1 MDQTE
6 HQADSENQEHEK
18 KPAPY
23 KYALVAG
30 ALLLFVVGF
39 TLLDMPGGTDWGTFY
54 HVAHRI
60 FDPELFLSRQSLNVR
75 NYYNPPWYVVAFLP
89 ILMMPFRLGRAV
101 GMALTIVAGLAILNR
116 WNPKPGL
123 IKPVLLLLSPPM
135 IYNFLHG
142 QLDLLVMAG
151 IFLPAE
157 WWVVVATSKPQ
168 TVIGLMFGIRPS
180 KWLRAALITLGIVAA
195 SFLLFGNWVDILI
208 NKPYQQIGATAN
220 LWSGLWPFQVP
231 AGVTLLLLGIQR
243 QDERLLVASSPLLAP
258 YASMGN
264 LIGVWLAALTFLT
277 DWQAAII
284 WLSWWGAVAYRLLI

>member
-39 TLLDMPGGTDWGTFY
+39 TLLDIPGGSDWITFY
-54 HVAHRI
+54 RVAHRI
-60 FDPELFLSRQSLNVR
+60 FKPELFLSHQSLNVR

-89 ILMMPFRLGRAV
+89 VLMMPFRLGRAV

-142 QLDLLVMAG
+142 QLDLLAMAG

-180 KWLRAALITLGIVAA
+180 KWLRAALITLGVVAA

-208 NKPYQQIGATAN
+208 NKPYQQTWETIN
-220 LWSGLWPFQVP
+220 LWHGLWPFQVP

-243 QDERLLVASSPLLAP
+243 QDERLLVASSPFLAP
-258 YASMGN
+258 YASTGN

-284 WLSWWGAVAYRLLI
+284 WLSWWGTVAYRLLI